1 MDSRPSRNLR
11 PITKED
17 KMPNPVPT
25 CQETAEVWLMPVF
38 IAKAGHE
45 ADLQE
50 ALHSLQTLSRNDPGC
65 LEYTVFSDG
74 QRPGT
79 FVLFEGWAKN
89 EDLQAHNEQDHV
101 KEFVT
106 EVDPLL
112 AVPFS
117 VTPLTPLT

>member
-1 MDSRPSRNLR
+1 MPQHL
-11 PITKED
+11 PIR
-17 KMPNPVPT
+17 
-25 CQETAEVWLMPVF
+25 QETAKVWLMPVF

-45 ADLQE
+45 AELQE

-79 FVLFEGWAKN
+79 FVLFEGWVSN
-89 EDLQAHNEQDHV
+89 EDLEAHNEEDHV
-101 KEFVT
+101 KEFV
-106 EVDPLL
+106 ERVEPLL

>member
-1 MDSRPSRNLR
+1 MRDPL
-11 PITKED
+11 P
-17 KMPNPVPT
+17 P

-50 ALHSLQTLSRNDPGC
+50 ALHTLQTLSRKDPGC

-74 QRPGT
+74 QRPGR
-79 FVLFEGWAKN
+79 FVLFEGWATN
-89 EDLQAHNEQDHV
+89 EDLEAHNEEDHV
-101 KEFVT
+101 KEFVK
-106 EVDPLL
+106 EADQLL
-112 AVPFS
+112 GVPFS

>member
-1 MDSRPSRNLR
+1 
-11 PITKED
+11 
-17 KMPNPVPT
+17 MPNPLPMR
-25 CQETAEVWLMPVF
+25 QETAEVWLMPVF

-50 ALHSLQTLSRNDPGC
+50 ALHSLQTLSRKDPGC

-74 QRPGT
+74 RRPGT
-79 FVLFEGWAKN
+79 FVLFEGWARD
-89 EDLQAHNEQDHV
+89 EDLEAHNEENHV
-101 KEFVT
+101 KEFVKAV
-106 EVDPLL
+106 ELLL